1 MCVALT
7 HRDTVMLC
15 KTSPGTAK
23 HAERVAF
30 VQYNTKFILLFQFY
44 YLIERCDLTRVL
56 QISKWEKRQG
66 EWKQEKRKS
75 RLRYLIYSFSY
86 NVTPQ
91 VLRALVLCHDFLKST
106 TERVHVVV
114 LEVHDCTSWKLES
127 ILYPPVNTFVAK
139 RETRMNEP
147 KCSDKK
153 TL

>member
-1 MCVALT
+1 MISLTRMCVVHT

-66 EWKQEKRKS
+66 E
-75 RLRYLIYSFSY
+75 
-86 NVTPQ
+86 
-91 VLRALVLCHDFLKST
+91 
-106 TERVHVVV
+106 
-114 LEVHDCTSWKLES
+114 
-127 ILYPPVNTFVAK
+127 
-139 RETRMNEP
+139 
-147 KCSDKK
+147 
-153 TL
+153 